1 MCYFSVMCL
10 LEFVLRYACMFC
22 AKADSLLW
30 REFRHTLINKTYFR
44 RVPKHKI
51 VRDKI

>member
-30 REFRHTLINKTYFR
+30 REFRHTDKQNIFSQSAKTQDCAR
-44 RVPKHKI
+44 
-51 VRDKI
+51 